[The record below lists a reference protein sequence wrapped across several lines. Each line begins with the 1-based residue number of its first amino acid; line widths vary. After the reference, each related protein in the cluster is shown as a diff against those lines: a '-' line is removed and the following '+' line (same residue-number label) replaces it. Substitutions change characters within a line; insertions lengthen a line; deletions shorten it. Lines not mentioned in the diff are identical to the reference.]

1 MRSSILLLLL
11 VLSGLGTPVL
21 ATQTGDDPFQG
32 SFHNQQYDLGLRL
45 EKARRGYDGEFL
57 YQGQSYPLTAFRLA
71 GVLTGEYTYQ
81 GRKITFSVIKR
92 GEGYTLLSEGVELP
106 IVRGSRST
114 TTSEA
119 TPTPAPPPP
128 PSTDDRLL
136 ADPQGVY
143 TCQAPAG
150 WTSTAENG
158 GFILRNSGTPVTII
172 LTSHQESNID
182 QALQQATDIDNPS
195 ENTRIRVKAR
205 KLNSTT
211 AYALFQGTARN
222 QPVNLELL
230 TVFAPQGGGLVVTI
244 NYGAFSPNPAFLPI
258 AQAIAASAKFPPS
271 KESPLAQQWSERI
284 RGKKLLFLQ
293 TDSYGSQRID
303 IQLDANGSYSYQS
316 NTGMMSQGGVGTG
329 TYGGLDRH
337 AGSWK
342 VITQGGSPVLMLIGQ
357 AGTTSY
363 PIRQGASPQQIL
375 LNNRRYFIQPI
386 E

>member
-11 VLSGLGTPVL
+11 VLSGPGAVL
-21 ATQTGDDPFQG
+21 ATQTGDDPFHG

-45 EKARRGYDGEFL
+45 EMARRGYVGEFL

-81 GRKITFSVIKR
+81 GRKITFSLTKR

-106 IVRGSRST
+106 IVRGSLST

-119 TPTPAPPPP
+119 TPIPGSPPPQ
-128 PSTDDRLL
+128 STGGMLL

-150 WTSTAENG
+150 WTSSAENG
-158 GFILRNSGTPVTII
+158 GFILRNSGTPVTIV
-172 LTSHQESNID
+172 LSSHQESSID
-182 QALQQATDIDNPS
+182 QALQQATDIDNPA
-195 ENTRIRVKAR
+195 EKIHIRVKVR
-205 KLNSTT
+205 QLNSNT
-211 AYALFQGTARN
+211 AYALFQGSARN

-244 NYGAFSPNPAFLPI
+244 NYGAFSPNPEFLPI
-258 AQAIAASAKFPPS
+258 AQGIAASAKFPPS
-271 KESPLAQQWSERI
+271 KESPLARQWADRI

-303 IQLDANGSYSYQS
+303 LNLYANGSYSYQN

-342 VITQGGSPVLMLIGQ
+342 VITQGGTPVLMLVGQ

-363 PIRQGASPQQIL
+363 PIRQGASSQQIL

>member
-1 MRSSILLLLL
+1 MITCILLILFALP
-11 VLSGLGTPVL
+11 GLGSPVQ
-21 ATQTGDDPFQG
+21 ATEDPFQG

-45 EKARRGYDGEFL
+45 EKARRGYGGEFL

-81 GRKITFSVIKR
+81 GRKITFSVVRR
-92 GEGYTLLSEGVELP
+92 GESYTLLSEGVELP
-106 IVRGSRST
+106 IVRGSLSPP
-114 TTSEA
+114 TSEA
-119 TPTPAPPPP
+119 PPTPASQPP
-128 PSTDDRLL
+128 PSAGGTLL
-136 ADPQGVY
+136 QDPQGVY

-150 WTSTAENG
+150 WTSTPENG
-158 GFILRNSGTPVTII
+158 GFILRNSGTSVTII
-172 LTSHQESNID
+172 LSSHQESSID
-182 QALQQATDIDNPS
+182 QALRQATDIDNPS

-205 KLNSTT
+205 KLNPTT

-222 QPVNLELL
+222 QPVNLELV

-244 NYGAFSPNPAFLPI
+244 NYGAFSPNPEFLPI
-258 AQAIAASAKFPPS
+258 AQGIAASAKFPPP
-271 KESPLAQQWSERI
+271 KESPLAQQWSDRI

-303 IQLDANGSYSYQS
+303 INLFANGSYNYQN

-329 TYGGLDRH
+329 TYGGLDRN

-342 VITQGGSPVLMLIGQ
+342 VVMQGGAPVLLLTGPG
-357 AGTTSY
+357 GTTSY